1 MAERPDR
8 LFVAVPLPPDSL
20 AACVALIDGV
30 RRGPFGGVPR
40 WVHVEN
46 LHLTVRF
53 LGETPP
59 DLTPDA
65 ALAVRDALAGAR
77 AFDVVLAGAG
87 AFPETRKPRALWLG
101 IERGAPE
108 LGALADALDPALE
121 PLGWPRDDRPYRPHL
136 TVARLD
142 RSAISAS
149 EAIAADLGDAAASW
163 RTAFRADRVVMY
175 RSHLGGGPPRYEPIV
190 DIPLAGTSPF
200 PGDAT
205 SV

>member
-1 MAERPDR
+1 MSGTGAKWVADRPHR
-8 LFVAVPLPPDSL
+8 LFVAVPLPPGPL
-20 AACVALIDGV
+20 AACRALIDGV
-30 RRGPFGGVPR
+30 RAGPLGDVPR

-65 ALAVRDALAGAR
+65 ALAVRDAVTGTP

-87 AFPETRKPRALWLG
+87 SFPPERKPRALWLG
-101 IERGAPE
+101 IERGASE

-142 RSAISAS
+142 RSSISSS
-149 EAIAADLGDAAASW
+149 EAVADQLRGAAADW
-163 RTAFRADRVVMY
+163 RTSFRADRVVLY
-175 RSHLGGGPPRYEPIV
+175 RSHLGGGPPRYEPLV
-190 DIPLAGTSPF
+190 EVVLG
-200 PGDAT
+200 
-205 SV
+205 

>member
-1 MAERPDR
+1 MAERPHR
-8 LFVAVPLPPDSL
+8 LFVAVPLPPGPL
-20 AACVALIDGV
+20 AACRALVDGV
-30 RRGPFGGVPR
+30 RCGPLGDVPR
-40 WVHVEN
+40 WVHLEN

-65 ALAVRDALAGAR
+65 ALAVRDALEGFP

-87 AFPETRKPRALWLG
+87 SFPEARKPRALWLG
-101 IERGAPE
+101 IEQGAEE

-142 RSAISAS
+142 RSSISAS
-149 EAIAADLGDAAASW
+149 EAVADELRTAAADW
-163 RTAFRADRVVMY
+163 RTSFRADRVVFY
-175 RSHLGGGPPRYEPIV
+175 RSHLGGGAPRYEPLV
-190 DIPLAGTSPF
+190 EVELRA
-200 PGDAT
+200 
-205 SV
+205 

>member
-8 LFVAVPLPPDSL
+8 LFVAVPLPPEPL
-20 AACVALIDGV
+20 AACQALIDGV
-30 RRGPFGGVPR
+30 RHGPYGDVPR
-40 WVHVEN
+40 WVHMAN

-59 DLTPDA
+59 ELTPDA
-65 ALAVRDALAGAR
+65 ALAVGDALGDSH

-87 AFPETRKPRALWLG
+87 SFPAGRKPRALWLG
-101 IERGAPE
+101 IEQGAAE

-142 RSAISAS
+142 RSSISSS
-149 EAIAADLGDAAASW
+149 EVIAAELRAAAADW
-163 RTAFRADRVVMY
+163 RTSFRADRVVCY
-175 RSHLGGGPPRYEPIV
+175 RSHLGGGPPRYEPLV
-190 DIPLAGTSPF
+190 EVRLRS
-200 PGDAT
+200 
-205 SV
+205 

>member
-1 MAERPDR
+1 VAERPDR
-8 LFVAVPLPPDSL
+8 LFVAVPLPPEPL
-20 AACVALIDGV
+20 VACQALIDAV
-30 RRGPFGGVPR
+30 RAGPHGDVPR
-40 WVHVEN
+40 WVHMAN

-65 ALAVRDALAGAR
+65 ALAVLDALEGSR

-87 AFPETRKPRALWLG
+87 SFPEARKPRALWLG
-101 IERGAPE
+101 IEQGSAE

-142 RSAISAS
+142 RSSISSS
-149 EAIAADLGDAAASW
+149 EVIADRLRAAAAAW
-163 RTAFRADRVVMY
+163 RTSFRADRAVLY
-175 RSHLGGGPPRYEPIV
+175 RSHLGAGPPRYEPLV
-190 DIPLAGTSPF
+190 EVRLRS
-200 PGDAT
+200 
-205 SV
+205 